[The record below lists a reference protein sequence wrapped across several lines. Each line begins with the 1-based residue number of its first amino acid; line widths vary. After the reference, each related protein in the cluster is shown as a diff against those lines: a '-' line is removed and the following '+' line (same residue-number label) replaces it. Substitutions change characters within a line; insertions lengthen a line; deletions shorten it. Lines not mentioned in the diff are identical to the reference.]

1 MRCLLYTS
9 IHTEHLHLLSL
20 FIGIFCHHKLAPP
33 DTIII
38 PWIQHKFAD
47 KQVDTS
53 CIFLIE
59 EVDNIQYVDILI
71 IEKPGLFAQDFVY
84 SLTDVNTSVL

>member
-1 MRCLLYTS
+1 MTSAYMRMVFARLIRSSKMISHSLHMVSVSYT
-9 IHTEHLHLLSL
+9 HL
-20 FIGIFCHHKLAPP
+20 
-33 DTIII
+33 
-38 PWIQHKFAD
+38 
-47 KQVDTS
+47 VDTS